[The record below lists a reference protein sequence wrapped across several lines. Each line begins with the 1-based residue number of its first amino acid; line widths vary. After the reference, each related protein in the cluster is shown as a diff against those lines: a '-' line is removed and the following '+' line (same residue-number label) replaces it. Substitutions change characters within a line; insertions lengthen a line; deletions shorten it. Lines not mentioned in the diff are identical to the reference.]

1 MSESKILQSLLE
13 FKTKYAWDKSL
24 IIPNETSTSR
34 PPLIPPNSEIQI
46 QSYEEALAEFTGA
59 KNE

>member
-24 IIPNETSTSR
+24 ITSNEASTSR
-34 PPLIPPNSEIQI
+34 PPLIPNNSEIRI